1 MKTLQVQFRENRSRI
16 SLDELRKYNGQWV
29 AFSEDGLRIVAS
41 GEELE
46 EAAKRVE
53 AAGAELKDVLF
64 ERIEFDSNE
73 IFIGGAENL

>member
-1 MKTLQVQFRENRSRI
+1 
-16 SLDELRKYNGQWV
+16 LDELRKYNGQWV

-46 EAAKRVE
+46 DAAKRVE